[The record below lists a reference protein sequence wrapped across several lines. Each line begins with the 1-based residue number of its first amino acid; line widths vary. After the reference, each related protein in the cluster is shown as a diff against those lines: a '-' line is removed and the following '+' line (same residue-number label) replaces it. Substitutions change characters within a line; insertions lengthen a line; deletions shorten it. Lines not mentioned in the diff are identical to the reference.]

1 MVPPLKQYFNS
12 RALSGLAL
20 FQHDREQGCR
30 YVGGPFGGGLSEDP
44 FDGVPWNNTW
54 APWFIYPFHNKLLS
68 VTSYLVSEVIFDICY
83 NVLFVRGADHNLV
96 VGDAVMDDPYE
107 RLPSYLDTLPD
118 PPGDFHLPRDCLE
131 DQDDKTMLLDSNVLN
146 TQCNQHWFLSSIFEN

>member
-1 MVPPLKQYFNS
+1 M
-12 RALSGLAL
+12 
-20 FQHDREQGCR
+20 
-30 YVGGPFGGGLSEDP
+30 
-44 FDGVPWNNTW
+44 
-54 APWFIYPFHNKLLS
+54 
-68 VTSYLVSEVIFDICY
+68 TSYLVSEVIFDICY